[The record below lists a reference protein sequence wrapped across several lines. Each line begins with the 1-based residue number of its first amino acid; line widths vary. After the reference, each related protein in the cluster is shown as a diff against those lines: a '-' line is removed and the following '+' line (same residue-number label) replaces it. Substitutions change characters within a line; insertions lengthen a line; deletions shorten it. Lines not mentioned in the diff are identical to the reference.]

1 MRKISV
7 LLFLVAASAARALS
21 AFSGSLSVTPFT
33 DREAVVVGAGA
44 TLILQTPGTYTATNW
59 NISGELRL
67 DAPGNY
73 ILVASSGAITIN
85 AGAKVS
91 GPALGLGLPSSL
103 SLTAHLALVPTAG
116 FTFSGT
122 TDRNVTISQSLTI
135 PSTEPPPLVNIST
148 RSTLSA
154 GQTVTSGFVV
164 GGKVPRMILIRAI
177 GPTLATFGITNALAT
192 PTLTLS
198 NAQTKQSWTNSGWN
212 VNPSIFDFALPAV
225 FRSVGAFPL
234 PDSSRD
240 AALNLMLAP
249 GSYTVQVS
257 GGAGEVLT
265 EIYYVDETTV
275 PPTVIPAPTP
285 TT

>member
-1 MRKISV
+1 
-7 LLFLVAASAARALS
+7 
-21 AFSGSLSVTPFT
+21 
-33 DREAVVVGAGA
+33 
-44 TLILQTPGTYTATNW
+44 
-59 NISGELRL
+59 
-67 DAPGNY
+67 
-73 ILVASSGAITIN
+73 VASNGAVTVN
-85 AGAKVS
+85 LGGKLS
-91 GPALGLGLPSSL
+91 GPALSSPAPAIRPVPAQVTFLPS
-103 SLTAHLALVPTAG
+103 AG
-116 FTFSGT
+116 LQFSGAIEG
-122 TDRNVTISQSLTI
+122 NVTISQGLTI
-135 PSTEPPPLVNIST
+135 ASSESPPLVNVST
-148 RSTLSA
+148 RYTLNA
-154 GQTVTSGFVV
+154 NQTLISGFVV

-177 GPTLATFGITNALAT
+177 GPTLASFGITNALAT
-192 PTLTLS
+192 PTLTVA

-212 VNPSIFDFALPAV
+212 VNPSLFDFALPAV